1 MGPGDANRRFLHTL
15 YHSHFSAHTHSCLYI
30 YPSRNAMLTMAFYS
44 RHRTSRFFVWP
55 VYLFLCFL
63 YCLIFCSSHS
73 TVCSRVKTF
82 AHFPHDNSVLS
93 FWSDETVS
101 IKSSLSLFRIT
112 NSPQR
117 LVVLNLPCPH
127 VHLQD
132 CYHLTQYVTKAN
144 TLFQLSSDE
153 PIEKCLAHSK

>member
-1 MGPGDANRRFLHTL
+1 MPTGV
-15 YHSHFSAHTHSCLYI
+15 FSTHSITAIFLPTHGCLYI
-30 YPSRNAMLTMAFYS
+30 YPSRNAMLTKAFYS
-44 RHRTSRFFVWP
+44 RHRTSLFFVWP

-63 YCLIFCSSHS
+63 CCLIFCSSHS
-73 TVCSRVKTF
+73 TVCSWVIRPLPF

-93 FWSDETVS
+93 FWSDVTFS

-112 NSPQR
+112 NSPQH
-117 LVVLNLPCPH
+117 LVVLDLHPPH

-153 PIEKCLAHSK
+153 LIEKFLAHSK